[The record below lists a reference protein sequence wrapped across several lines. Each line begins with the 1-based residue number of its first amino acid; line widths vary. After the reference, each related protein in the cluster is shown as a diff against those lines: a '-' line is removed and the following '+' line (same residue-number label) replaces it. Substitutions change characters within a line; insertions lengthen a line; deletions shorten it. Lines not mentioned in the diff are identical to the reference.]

1 MSIYFILTVTGA
13 YLLGAIPFGLL
24 LSRAITKRDPRDHG
38 SGNIGATNA
47 MRTGGK
53 LVGILT
59 LVADIAKS
67 MIPVAVAVAME
78 LSEIWI
84 GAIAAASFVG
94 HIFPIYLK
102 FKGGKG
108 VATMLGAML
117 PWQPLASLLGM
128 LIWIVLM
135 WATRYVSLASI
146 AGALALP
153 LLVWMTGGSLPALLV
168 SMLFASLVTAKHA
181 SNIRRLLDGTEL
193 AMGKSQKNGSDA

>member
-1 MSIYFILTVTGA
+1 
-13 YLLGAIPFGLL
+13 
-24 LSRAITKRDPRDHG
+24 
-38 SGNIGATNA
+38 
-47 MRTGGK
+47 
-53 LVGILT
+53 
-59 LVADIAKS
+59 

-84 GAIAAASFVG
+84 GAIAAASFIG

-117 PWQPLASLLGM
+117 PWQPLAALLGL
-128 LIWIVLM
+128 LIWAVLM

-146 AGALALP
+146 AGALVLP
-153 LLVWMTGGSLPALLV
+153 LLVWMTGGSVPALLV

-193 AMGKSQKNGSDA
+193 AMGKTRKTSSDA

>member
-1 MSIYFILTVTGA
+1 LSIYFVLTVIGA
-13 YLLGAIPFGLL
+13 YLIGAIPFGLL
-24 LSRAITKRDPRDHG
+24 LSRAITRRDPRDHG

-84 GAIAAASFVG
+84 GAIAAASFIG

-117 PWQPLASLLGM
+117 PWQPLAALLGL
-128 LIWIVLM
+128 LIWAVLM

-146 AGALALP
+146 AGALVLP
-153 LLVWMTGGSLPALLV
+153 LLVWMTGGSVPALLV

-193 AMGKSQKNGSDA
+193 AMGKTRKTSSDA